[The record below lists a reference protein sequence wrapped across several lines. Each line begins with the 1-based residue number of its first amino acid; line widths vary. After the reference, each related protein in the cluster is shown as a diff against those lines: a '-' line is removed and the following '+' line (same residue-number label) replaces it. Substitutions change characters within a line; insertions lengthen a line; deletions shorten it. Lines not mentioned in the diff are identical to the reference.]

1 MMKKL
6 ENIWLWTVAVFFT
19 VAMFAAMAVEVGMIV
34 LFITGRMA

>member
-19 VAMFAAMAVEVGMIV
+19 AAMFAAMAVEVGMIV
-34 LFITGRMA
+34 LFITGRFK